1 MTESSCPNCE
11 RYKLSASMWRHEAYK
26 HAGTELPWDP
36 EVLLQ
41 QEYERGFF
49 EGLRS
54 AKGWRKRQIQQEKL
68 NDNTR

>member
-1 MTESSCPNCE
+1 
-11 RYKLSASMWRHEAYK
+11 MWRHEAYK

-41 QEYERGFF
+41 QEYERGFK
-49 EGLRS
+49 EGMQV